1 MKGIETFPKD
11 GHKMVTV
18 IVLIAMSC
26 QGFTERK
33 KNLHS
38 PRRGWVQ
45 HMNASCN
52 QRDENGVIKIWLLH
66 HNIPHQAVQ
75 TLSSLLGVFSDGLMS
90 LDSPHG
96 KSGKITKSISIH
108 FNVAYN
114 LHLYIDCFY
123 LSLSR
128 CWLSVRPSVCLSGR
142 LARFLSLSIDRFP
155 PWLQQ
160 LLIKVPALIVC
171 STSV

>member
-11 GHKMVTV
+11 GHKIVTV
-18 IVLIAMSC
+18 IVLIAMSG

-38 PRRGWVQ
+38 PRRRWVQ

-128 CWLSVRPSVCLSGR
+128 CWLSVRPSVC
-142 LARFLSLSIDRFP
+142 FLSLSIDRFP